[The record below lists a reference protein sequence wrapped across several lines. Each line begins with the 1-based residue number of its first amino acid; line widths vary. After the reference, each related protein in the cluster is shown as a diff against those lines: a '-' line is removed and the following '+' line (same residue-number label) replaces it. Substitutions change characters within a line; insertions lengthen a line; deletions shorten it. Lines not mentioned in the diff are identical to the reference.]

1 MVVEVVEEL
10 GSDANVFFRVD
21 APRVSAEAIEAA
33 VGGETLLAESV
44 TLFAAR
50 VDART
55 SARVGGRLTVAVD
68 PSRFHFFDPE
78 TGMSLVSAPEPSVG
92 EELAVA
98 PATSAVT
105 AR

>member
-1 MVVEVVEEL
+1 MCIRD
-10 GSDANVFFRVD
+10 SFQVD

-78 TGMSLVSAPEPSVG
+78 TGTSLVSAPEPSAG
-92 EELAVA
+92 EQIPVPAASATNAV
-98 PATSAVT
+98 PT
-105 AR
+105 R